1 MQISARGEYAV
12 RACLGLAA
20 AHPVTVSSHALASE
34 QDLPHKFLEAIMAD
48 LRRAGLVRGVRGA
61 DGGYQLARPPGDIS
75 VGAVLRAVD
84 GPLAGVRGQR
94 PEETAYGGS
103 AGHLTELWVALRAAV
118 RGVLDEVSLEQVVTG
133 RLPAAVRRLLQ
144 TPDAWQPR

>member
-12 RACLGLAA
+12 RAALGLAA

-48 LRRAGLVRGVRGA
+48 LRRAGLVRSVRGA
-61 DGGYQLARPPGDIS
+61 DGGYQLARSPAEIS
-75 VGAVLRAVD
+75 IGSVLRAVD
-84 GPLAGVRGQR
+84 GPLAAVRGRR

-103 AGHLTELWVALRAAV
+103 ATHLAELWVALRAAV
-118 RGVLDEVSLEQVVTG
+118 RGVLDEVSLLQVISG
-133 RLPAAVRRLLQ
+133 DLPARVRRLVENA
-144 TPDAWQPR
+144 DAWRPR